1 MLVWVC
7 VYVRVCV
14 HAYRCLYVCV
24 HACLSVHELVCFFN
38 VTLTSFSSFCLFSLF
53 SSFFSQGR
61 YRSVVPFVSDVRAF
75 LNSFKTKSTGS
86 KVKSSLSTAAA
97 AAAAAAALDEKE
109 ASPLKRR
116 RFPVLPVQLTPPVQ
130 QGKKNGK
137 LEKVDVDDPEISKA
151 NVEALLEFFNERLVV
166 RLAIL

>member
-1 MLVWVC
+1 MC
-7 VYVRVCV
+7 MPVCV
-14 HAYRCLYVCV
+14 HEWMCL
-24 HACLSVHELVCFFN
+24 FN
-38 VTLTSFSSFCLFSLF
+38 VTLTSFSSFCLFSFL

-86 KVKSSLSTAAA
+86 KVKSSLST

>member
-1 MLVWVC
+1 M
-7 VYVRVCV
+7 
-14 HAYRCLYVCV
+14 
-24 HACLSVHELVCFFN
+24 
-38 VTLTSFSSFCLFSLF
+38 
-53 SSFFSQGR
+53 
-61 YRSVVPFVSDVRAF
+61 VPLVSDVRAF

-97 AAAAAAALDEKE
+97 AAAAAALDEKE

-116 RFPVLPVQLTPPVQ
+116 RFPVQSAPPVQ